1 MSSKILRCIP
11 FLLLSLGPLAGQAQV
26 VSPLTADP
34 ARGLLPAPL
43 PSAAQRGQALALPF
57 FDDFTSPQEGAPK
70 AANWEANGGV
80 LVNNRL
86 AFEPPTRGV
95 ATFDGLRKNGL
106 PYGSS
111 GYGSLDTLTS
121 QPIDLSGRT
130 AADQLYLGF
139 FWQLGNINQSLAPS
153 SNSGTRTVNL
163 LLEFKD
169 NAGVWQQVWIAPSNG
184 VRSPF
189 RRKIINITQAQ
200 FLHSGFQFRFRANGN
215 VVDNKDNWSLDYVR
229 LAPLQ
234 PPPPRVV
241 IDTLYQDVAISK
253 PLSSLLARGTAM
265 PVWQYNAAAVPS
277 SQLNAATGI
286 TVNNLDKSGIPTPL
300 LATGAVQERPAGPL
314 AAFPVTAPVT
324 ILSNQ
329 QQVAVTGNLT
339 SFTIPATATQKTIRH
354 RIALNTSEV
363 DPLTLPN
370 DTISR
375 DTQLGDYY
383 AYDDGTPE
391 ATYTLAFF
399 DQPGIRYQALRFN
412 LNQADQVRSIRV
424 KLMPVYPLAAGRQFT
439 VNIWD
444 ADPAANGQPM
454 ATPKA
459 SQSYVIPAALP
470 AGQDFLEISFATPVP
485 VSGTFYAGF
494 GHGSTGILPT
504 NPIQFG
510 YDLNNPV
517 PADTFWQF
525 IGAWGQ
531 PTGLFYPTG
540 ALMLRPVLNNNIL
553 ATAPASVAATYAL
566 YPNPSADGQVQVQ
579 GRYAQAAVLD
589 ALGRVVWQQPA
600 AQAGSSTLDLS
611 ALPAGMYLVQLTL
624 ADRLTVTKRLVLTK

>member
-1 MSSKILRCIP
+1 
-11 FLLLSLGPLAGQAQV
+11 LS
-26 VSPLTADP
+26 
-34 ARGLLPAPL
+34 
-43 PSAAQRGQALALPF
+43 LPF

-70 AANWEANGGV
+70 ATNWEASGV

-95 ATFDGLRKNGL
+95 ATFDGLRRNGQ
-106 PYGSS
+106 PYGSG
-111 GYGSLDTLTS
+111 GYGTLDTLTS

-139 FWQLGNINQSLAPS
+139 FWQLGNVNPQQQPN
-153 SNSGTRTVNL
+153 SNSSSRTVNL
-163 LLEFKD
+163 QLEFKD
-169 NAGVWQQVWIAPSNG
+169 NAGVWQQVWLAPSNG
-184 VRSPF
+184 TRSPF
-189 RRKIINITQAQ
+189 RRKTISITQAR
-200 FLHSGFQFRFRANGN
+200 FLHSGFQFRFRATGN
-215 VVDNKDNWSLDYVR
+215 VLTNTDNWSLDYVR

-241 IDTLYQDVAISK
+241 VDTLYQDVAVST
-253 PLSSLLARGTAM
+253 PLSSLLTRGTAM
-265 PVWQYNAAAVPS
+265 PVWQYNAAANPS
-277 SQLNAATGI
+277 SQLNPATGT
-286 TVNNLDKSGIPTPL
+286 TVNNLDRSGIPTPL
-300 LATGAVQERPAGPL
+300 LATGAWQQRPTGPL
-314 AAFPVTAPVT
+314 ASFPVTAPVT

-339 SFTIPATATQKTIRH
+339 SVAIPITAEQKTIRH

-370 DTISR
+370 DTIAR

-391 ATYTLAFF
+391 ATYTITPF
-399 DQPGIRYQALRFN
+399 DQPGFRYQALRFE
-412 LNQADQVRSIRV
+412 LNRADRVRSIRV
-424 KLMPVYPLAAGRQFT
+424 KLMPLYPLATNRQFT

-454 ATPKA
+454 VSPKA
-459 SQSYVIPAALP
+459 SQSYTIPAVLP
-470 AGQDFLEISFATPVP
+470 VGQDFIEIAFASPVA

-494 GHGSTGILPT
+494 GQGSTGTLST

-510 YDLNNPV
+510 YDLNNPM
-517 PADTFWQF
+517 PADAFWQF

-531 PTGLFYPTG
+531 PVSPNYPTG
-540 ALMLRPVLNNNIL
+540 ALMLRPVLNNNVL
-553 ATAPASVAATYAL
+553 SVAPASVAAAYAL

-579 GRYAQAAVLD
+579 GRYAQAVVLD
-589 ALGRVVWQQPA
+589 ALGRAVWRQPA
-600 AQAGSSTLDLS
+600 AQAGGNSLNLQ
-611 ALPAGMYLVQLTL
+611 ALPAGVYLVQLTL
-624 ADRLTVTKRLVLTK
+624 ADHSTVTKRLVLTK